1 MDFTTLQSRVS
12 PAYIPPHRTQLH
24 PRMHAFTSRPPSI
37 PPPSRERWWILAV
50 GLLILPFLLYLVAIA
65 RGVHRSSR
73 FGEPR
78 QNGYGVVIDAG
89 PGSSRVHVFEFLNEG
104 RIPIVQLDGKGSRSL
119 QSRPGLTAFAED
131 PESAGGSM
139 EGLIEFARDWV
150 PKAEW
155 KDTKV
160 RLLARMGTEMNGGSD
175 AKGAILESCRRV
187 LRSSGFMFRDE
198 WASIITGQEKGL
210 YAWVATNYALGTLGS
225 EPEETMGIFEL
236 GGASSQVTFVP
247 RNPSFIKSSQLLRFA
262 GVEYNLHTLDM
273 HHLSQEAAWDLFG
286 ELQES
291 RDVMSSSSSEGIKGN
306 PCIPKGYDGI
316 STQSIELDAT
326 GKKPLVG
333 NFSACR
339 SEVLALL
346 QKGQNTCTRPPCNII
361 SSFLPEYQGKALS
374 VDSFFY
380 TSELFG
386 LVQKASLSDLESAAQ
401 QYCEDDWDKLKKT
414 HDGIDEADLLRYC
427 FSSVYMVALLHNGL
441 GIPMDAKR
449 IGFANPEGSVPL
461 DWTLGAFIL
470 QTVAEPEVELDNL
483 GDIVG
488 NDAVIYLS
496 LFAFLFLVILAA
508 FYVSRWHKPRLKT
521 VYDLEKGYYI
531 VKSVSR

>member
-1 MDFTTLQSRVS
+1 
-12 PAYIPPHRTQLH
+12 
-24 PRMHAFTSRPPSI
+24 
-37 PPPSRERWWILAV
+37 
-50 GLLILPFLLYLVAIA
+50 
-65 RGVHRSSR
+65 
-73 FGEPR
+73 
-78 QNGYGVVIDAG
+78 
-89 PGSSRVHVFEFLNEG
+89 
-104 RIPIVQLDGKGSRSL
+104 
-119 QSRPGLTAFAED
+119 
-131 PESAGGSM
+131 M
-139 EGLIEFARDWV
+139 EGLIEFARERV

-247 RNPSFIKSSQLLRFA
+247 RNPSFIKSSQLLKFA

-273 HHLSQEAAWDLFG
+273 HHLSQDAAWDLFG

-291 RDVMSSSSSEGIKGN
+291 RDVIFFAKRAASSSSKGIKGN

-326 GKKPLVG
+326 DKEPLVG

-339 SEVLALL
+339 SGVLALL
-346 QKGQNTCTRPPCNII
+346 QKGQK
-361 SSFLPEYQGKALS
+361 YQGKALS

-441 GIPMDAKR
+441 GIPMNAKR

-531 VKSVSR
+531 VKSVSSDHVKNWRPKFAGRLLTAQRKTTFTLWKAEVNEQFSILF

>member
-50 GLLILPFLLYLVAIA
+50 GLLILPFLLYLAAIA

-104 RIPIVQLDGKGSRSL
+104 RIPIVQLHGKGSRSL

-131 PESAGGSM
+131 PENIEGSM
-139 EGLIEFARDWV
+139 EGLIEFAREWV

-210 YAWVATNYALGTLGS
+210 YAWVAANYALGTLGS

-236 GGASSQVTFVP
+236 GGASAQVTFVP
-247 RNPSFIKSSQLLRFA
+247 RNPSFIKSSQLLKFA

-273 HHLSQEAAWDLFG
+273 HHLSQDAAWDLFG

-291 RDVMSSSSSEGIKGN
+291 RDMM
-306 PCIPKGYDGI
+306 Y
-316 STQSIELDAT
+316 
-326 GKKPLVG
+326 
-333 NFSACR
+333 
-339 SEVLALL
+339 
-346 QKGQNTCTRPPCNII
+346 TCTRPPCNII

-380 TSELFG
+380 TSE
-386 LVQKASLSDLESAAQ
+386 KASLSDLESAAQ

-483 GDIVG
+483 GNIVG
-488 NDAVIYLS
+488 NDAVVYLS